1 MTKQRRRLIATIL
14 ISLIIA
20 ATVLWI
26 LNSEHIIQGDWSNIL
41 STIFIALAILL
52 SLIQWLYPFSSNEP
66 EPPLSSNL
74 TLIDA
79 ALDPHDS
86 PYEQTI
92 DKGRKKIRY
101 RKSDIK
107 VRNRIKLRKMNSCA
121 SYFVRPF

>member
-1 MTKQRRRLIATIL
+1 MTKQRRRLIATIS

-20 ATVLWI
+20 ATVFWI

-41 STIFIALAILL
+41 SIIFIALAILL
-52 SLIQWLYPFSSNEP
+52 PLIQWLYPFSSSEP

-92 DKGRKKIRY
+92 DNGRKKIRY
-101 RKSDIK
+101 KGEKPKK
-107 VRNRIKLRKMNSCA
+107 VDKDK
-121 SYFVRPF
+121 